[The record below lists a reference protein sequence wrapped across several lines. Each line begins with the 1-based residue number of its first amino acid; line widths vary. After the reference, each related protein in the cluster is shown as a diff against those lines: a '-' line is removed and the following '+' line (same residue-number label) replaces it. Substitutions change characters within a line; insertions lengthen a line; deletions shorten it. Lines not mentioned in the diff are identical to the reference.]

1 MSEPT
6 PIIDTDR
13 LVTELKHKALER
25 EAPAKPP
32 SPIDEPHDP
41 VFTFRPE
48 IGPSTKPVIGPLI
61 TFARRLLGRLLYY
74 PLQDLAVQI
83 QHGLVTERYAQQS
96 ALQSA
101 LESEAA
107 ARESVEED
115 LRLLRGKVEGDS
127 LIHLAER
134 VLALDTLISQLEI
147 SQRVAVAELREALEA
162 EIRARE
168 SVQSDVRDLSDRI
181 ASVQNG
187 FDRLQLGP
195 RLARLERDRRT
206 KVPATPSGTAPTS
219 APPATTS
226 IDYLTFEA
234 RFRPEAQV
242 REQQRAY
249 LTVLRDR
256 KRVVDLGCG
265 RGELV
270 ELLKGAGVSA
280 YGVDVEPDVVALAQ
294 ERGLEVVEEDAIAH
308 LESLQPGA
316 VDGVVALH
324 VVEHLDAA
332 SLGRL
337 VELAADRLADDGILV
352 LETPNPESLTAGS
365 VNFHRDPTHVRP
377 IHPDT
382 LSFLCES
389 AGFGEVEIRRLSPV
403 PDEDA
408 LPRPPTNGAL
418 GVHLDGLVERLNA
431 LLYGYQDYA
440 VVAKK

>member
-1 MSEPT
+1 MAERT

-13 LVTELKHKALER
+13 LVSELKAKALEGTVPTR
-25 EAPAKPP
+25 PA
-32 SPIDEPHDP
+32 SLIDEPDDP

-48 IGPSTKPVIGPLI
+48 VGASTKPVIGRLI

-74 PLQDLAVQI
+74 PLEDLAAQI
-83 QHGLVTERYAQQS
+83 QDGLVTERRAR
-96 ALQSA
+96 LGA
-101 LESEAA
+101 LEREAA
-107 ARESVEED
+107 AREGVYED
-115 LRLLRGKVEGDS
+115 LRLLRDKVEGDS
-127 LIHLAER
+127 LINLAER

-147 SQRVAVAELREALEA
+147 SQRVAAAESRDALEA

-168 SVQSDVRDLSDRI
+168 AVQIDVRDLSDRI
-181 ASVQNG
+181 GSAQDG
-187 FDRLQLGP
+187 LDRLQLGP
-195 RLARLERDRRT
+195 RLARLERDRRAPVRPT
-206 KVPATPSGTAPTS
+206 PARTAPTI
-219 APPATTS
+219 APAAAAS

-234 RFRPEAQV
+234 RFRPEAEV

-249 LTVLRDR
+249 LEVLKDR

-265 RGELV
+265 RGELI
-270 ELLKGAGVSA
+270 ELLKDEGISA

-308 LESLQPGA
+308 LESIEPRA

-332 SLGRL
+332 NLGRL
-337 VELAADRLADDGILV
+337 VELAADRLADGGILV

-382 LSFLCES
+382 LSFLCET
-389 AGFGEVEIRRLSPV
+389 AGFSEVEVRRFSPV
-403 PDEDA
+403 PVENT
-408 LPRPPTNGAL
+408 LPRPPKPGEPL
-418 GVHLDGLVERLNA
+418 EQHIDGLVERLNA